1 MLYIIKGTLYLSVFI
16 AFYMLV
22 MRKTTFIRLNRAMFL
37 GGTFLCMVL
46 PLIEIDMPE
55 GVAMEMPMAI
65 IENAL
70 SPAGEGAVELE
81 GAVISTAGN
90 AKNMRPPLVG
100 IVLLAGTLVTLL
112 ATTGSYVR
120 MRRMLKSVPV
130 TFIDGSPVRITE
142 ADIPSFSWGRH
153 IVISRK
159 DLEENPSILTHERM
173 HVKCGHSIDLMAY
186 AAITTLHWF
195 NPLVWIARTELKM
208 LHEYEADDLTINK
221 GIDATEYQLL
231 LVKKAVGAKR
241 FQLANGFNHSKLK
254 NRITM
259 MHKNKTN
266 KWVRLAYI
274 LCVPALIGAMCCCSN
289 RNNSVNEE
297 EQAIPFELLFTD
309 CSVQITSSDGH
320 IGATLRD
327 FTISQLED
335 IINAARHSGELSI
348 NVTYGS
354 DVDDRMIELLKE
366 SIRNMDVN
374 KEISGI
380 QISPEAIPFQMVEV
394 KPTFQGGDAN
404 TFSRWVN
411 TNLVYPKEAAE
422 NKIQGRITLQFT
434 VSETGKVTNVKV
446 LRGVDSLLDKEAV
459 RVVELSPDW
468 TPGMKEGKP
477 VPVTYTF
484 PVIFQ
489 L

>member
-90 AKNMRPPLVG
+90 AKDMRPPLVG
-100 IVLLAGTLVTLL
+100 IVLLAGTLVSLL

-130 TFIDGSPVRITE
+130 TFIDGTPVRITE

-208 LHEYEADDLTINK
+208 LHEYEADYLTINK
-221 GIDATEYQLL
+221 ASMQPNI
-231 LVKKAVGAKR
+231 
-241 FQLANGFNHSKLK
+241 
-254 NRITM
+254 
-259 MHKNKTN
+259 
-266 KWVRLAYI
+266 
-274 LCVPALIGAMCCCSN
+274 
-289 RNNSVNEE
+289 NS
-297 EQAIPFELLFTD
+297 FL
-309 CSVQITSSDGH
+309 
-320 IGATLRD
+320 
-327 FTISQLED
+327 
-335 IINAARHSGELSI
+335 
-348 NVTYGS
+348 
-354 DVDDRMIELLKE
+354 
-366 SIRNMDVN
+366 
-374 KEISGI
+374 
-380 QISPEAIPFQMVEV
+380 
-394 KPTFQGGDAN
+394 
-404 TFSRWVN
+404 
-411 TNLVYPKEAAE
+411 
-422 NKIQGRITLQFT
+422 
-434 VSETGKVTNVKV
+434 
-446 LRGVDSLLDKEAV
+446 
-459 RVVELSPDW
+459 
-468 TPGMKEGKP
+468 
-477 VPVTYTF
+477 
-484 PVIFQ
+484 
-489 L
+489 